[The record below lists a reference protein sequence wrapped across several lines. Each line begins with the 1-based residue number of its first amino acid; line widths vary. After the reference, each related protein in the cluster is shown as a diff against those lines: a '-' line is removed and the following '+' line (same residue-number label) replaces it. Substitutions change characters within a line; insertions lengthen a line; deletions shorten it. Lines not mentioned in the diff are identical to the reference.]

1 MSSSSASAPLPG
13 PATGAWAGALR
24 RVAGSP
30 MLRFVVRRLL
40 TAIPVLWGV
49 SFLSFVVMN
58 ALPGDAAQ
66 ELLGASATPAEIHQL
81 SVKLGLDKPF
91 LTRYGDWLH
100 GALTGHLGTSLASG
114 QSVTSILGADLPVTF
129 ELIAYAFLISIAFAV
144 PMALLSAR
152 RPNGIFDRFSMVFSM
167 IGLSIANYVL
177 ALVLVYIFAVRLNW
191 LPAAGWVPPDHGFGA
206 NIESLTMPAVSI
218 ALALLCFYARLLRA
232 DLVSQ
237 SRSEDY
243 VVTARAKGAGPWRV
257 LMRHTLRNSAFGLIT
272 VVALNLGTLLG
283 ATVVIEQIFSLPGIG
298 QELLSAIGNRDVPV
312 VEGTVMVFGLM
323 VVIANLAAD
332 LLYAALDPRV
342 GYGDAG

>member
-1 MSSSSASAPLPG
+1 MSSSPASAPLAG
-13 PATGAWAGALR
+13 PSFGARAGALR

-30 MLRFVVRRLL
+30 MLRFVGRRLL

-49 SFLSFVVMN
+49 SALSFVVMN

-81 SVKLGLDKPF
+81 SVKLGLNKPI
-91 LTRYGDWLH
+91 LDRYGDWLH
-100 GALTGHLGTSLASG
+100 GLVTGHLGNSLASG
-114 QSVTSILGADLPVTF
+114 QSVTSILGQDLPVTF
-129 ELIAYAFLISIAFAV
+129 ELIAYAFLISILFAV

-167 IGLSIANYVL
+167 TGLSIANYVL
-177 ALVLVYIFAVRLNW
+177 ALVLVYIFAVQLNW
-191 LPAAGWVPPDHGFGA
+191 LPAAGWVPPDRGFGA
-206 NIESLTMPAVSI
+206 NLKSLTMPAVSI

-257 LMRHTLRNSAFGLIT
+257 LLRHTLRNSAFGLIT

-298 QELLSAIGNRDVPV
+298 QELLSAIGNRDLPV
-312 VEGTVMVFGLM
+312 IEGTVMVFGLM
-323 VVIANLAAD
+323 VVLANLAAD

-342 GYGDAG
+342 GYGDAS